1 MPNNNYEDIL
11 AKDEVLDFVKKKY
24 QNIKSIKEILLSDP
38 YYRFVRILTLLKKM
52 KIPVSRDDTWLDLG
66 CHHGQFLNLIGASY
80 NCKLTGMDDWKL
92 KDAMPFVK
100 FDYHPV
106 DLASADWPGLVAK
119 GGIRYI
125 SALEVIEHMIDTD
138 QFVEKCKNILADEGC
153 IVISTPNINSL
164 RNRIMVPFG
173 TYPAYL
179 EYRNVIHHVRLF
191 NPKILVRFLDS
202 HGFKTERCIGV
213 SFLPEKLLRYGIFRI
228 ISEKLADW
236 LPSLCG
242 NIIVV
247 AKKTV

>member
-1 MPNNNYEDIL
+1 MTQINYHDVL
-11 AKDEVLDFVKKKY
+11 RDDKVLDFVKKKY
-24 QNIKSIKEILLSDP
+24 QNNKSIQEILLSDP
-38 YYRFVRILTLLKKM
+38 YYRFVRIICLLKKM
-52 KIPVSRDDTWLDLG
+52 KVSISSEDEWLDLG

-80 NCKLTGMDDWKL
+80 DCKLIGMDDWKL
-92 KDAMPFVK
+92 KDYMPFVK

-106 DLASADWPGLVAK
+106 DLASAEWPVLVAK
-119 GGIRYI
+119 DGIKYI

-138 QFVEKCKNILADEGC
+138 QFVEKCKNILSDDGY

-173 TYPAYL
+173 VYPAYL

-191 NPKILVRFLDS
+191 NPKILIRFLHS
-202 HGFKTERCIGV
+202 HGFQTVRCIGV
-213 SFLPEKLLRYGIFRI
+213 SFLPEKLLRYSVFRS
-228 ISEKLADW
+228 ISEKLANW

-247 AKKTV
+247 AKKIA